1 MVKQR
6 GILTFGALLGAL
18 IFMLTPSGALYA
30 QLVPQGFASWKSL
43 RTEHFWIHFPE
54 GQEAFARR
62 TATIAEKI
70 HAELEPRY
78 KSGASET
85 HIALVFGSDLVN
97 AFATPAGLDQI
108 VLFLDNPQAG
118 DFSRYDLWAELL
130 IRHEYVH
137 ILTLRQWDFERG
149 TLAALRILFGIPPNL
164 LSPPAM
170 IEGSAVYEESRPGKG
185 RVDDPRTRMIVRSAI
200 LEDRFPSLT
209 ELMIGSFRWP
219 LGNTYYLYG
228 GRLLTY
234 LSEKHGHNFSPDY
247 WARDAIPID
256 VGSRMRVTTLGRAY
270 TEYREK
276 ELAEFN
282 REIAAIRARGVTPFE
297 RLTADGFSKD
307 FLYIGADGAPRYFA
321 APSDRMSGLYRLNPD
336 GETQRLRR
344 LRDARGFAEAGGRSV
359 YSEEHYFG
367 YGFAFRYELYD
378 GDRSLFLKRL
388 APGRS
393 ISYPSLSPDGA
404 RLYYIERDD
413 RRRYLKSATLSED
426 GEPAEEVT
434 LLETP
439 LTGILQ
445 FTAIS
450 PDGRYLATLVRS
462 GERGEGSLAL
472 CDLTRTP
479 ATCRRLVGGPGVKA
493 QPRFSTDGAS
503 LYFSSDA
510 DGVYN
515 LYRVGLSDGAV
526 RRVTN
531 LLGGAFYP
539 APAEDGLY
547 AIGYFGGGFDI
558 VRFNYADLKSE
569 PSDLFLRGGEDDLVA
584 PPGAGP
590 GEAEEDNF
598 FGADG
603 ELPGA
608 GAGSTDGAIADY
620 NPLLRFTPYLGGV
633 FGPVSSVNLVLFGRD
648 PLFRHLFVAGI
659 GLGYPD
665 PVAVVAYDYLRFSA
679 GIGGVYYT
687 NYFKSD
693 RNPGCQREDDPL
705 RFLCDDKYARF
716 EQARAYLR
724 YIDQGRFFSSQILL
738 GYAHQKIRNARQLRS
753 IDYEARDLNLSGPS
767 AALLL
772 GDVNYFPESISPEL
786 GWTLILET
794 DYYTRPESKDRLE
807 RDVQHSVEYGVAE
820 GGLAVYL
827 PSFWAHHVNHLGA
840 YGYGSY
846 GPDRETQS
854 VPLSRLVRG
863 LGATRSPRD
872 HAAAALTY
880 EYRLPLFFMITS
892 IFEENPSVRLRQ
904 SGLHLFADY
913 GTVFDKRPYR
923 EDWTLSY
930 GAALTFNLDILWL
943 AFNEMKLTV
952 ARGTGPAGE
961 THVYFSFSAEFSPDV
976 IGADGRSNP
985 ITTPYRPPSLADREH
1000 AGYFR
1005 ESRLGGRLQ

>member
-1 MVKQR
+1 MVKHR
-6 GILTFGALLGAL
+6 RRFAPGAMLALICALAPFGALQ
-18 IFMLTPSGALYA
+18 A
-30 QLVPQGFASWKSL
+30 QLVPQGFIGWKSL
-43 RTEHFWIHFPE
+43 RTEHFWIHFPA
-54 GQEAFARR
+54 GQETFARR
-62 TATIAEKI
+62 TAAIAEKI

-78 KSGASET
+78 KSGATET

-137 ILTLRQWDFERG
+137 ILTLRQWDLDRG
-149 TLAALRILFGIPPNL
+149 ALAVLRILFGVPPNL

-170 IEGSAVYEESRPGKG
+170 IEGAAVYEESRPGKG

-228 GRLLTY
+228 GRLLTF
-234 LSEKHGHNFSPDY
+234 LSEKYGHDFSPNY
-247 WARDAIPID
+247 WARDEIPID
-256 VGSRMRVTTLGRAY
+256 VSGRMRVTSLGRAY
-270 TEYREK
+270 ADFRES
-276 ELAEFN
+276 ELTEFN
-282 REIAAIRARGVTPFE
+282 REIAAIRARGLTPFE
-297 RLTADGFSKD
+297 RLTTDGFTKD
-307 FLYIGADGAPRYFA
+307 FLYIGADGSPRFFA
-321 APSDRMSGLYRLNPD
+321 APSDRLSGLYRLNPD
-336 GETQRLRR
+336 GDTERLRR
-344 LRDARGFAEAGGRSV
+344 VRDAHGFAEAGGRSV
-359 YSEEHYFG
+359 YSEEYYYG
-367 YGFAFRYELYD
+367 YGFGFRYELYD
-378 GDRSLFLKRL
+378 GDRALFLKRL

-404 RLYYIERDD
+404 RLYYIERDE
-413 RRRYLKSATLSED
+413 RRRYLKSAALNED
-426 GEPAEEVT
+426 DEPTDELV
-434 LLETP
+434 LLQTP
-439 LTGILQ
+439 LSGILQ
-445 FTAIS
+445 FTAVS
-450 PDGRYLATLVRS
+450 PDGRFLATLVRS

-472 CDLTRTP
+472 CDLQRTP

-493 QPRFSTDGAS
+493 HPRFSTDGKT
-503 LYFSSDA
+503 LYFSSDV

-515 LYRVGLSDGAV
+515 LYQANVADGAV

-547 AIGYFGGGFDI
+547 AIGYSGGGFDV
-558 VRFNYADLKSE
+558 VRFNYADLKAE
-569 PSDLFLRGGEDDLVA
+569 RTDLFLRGGEEDLA
-584 PPGAGP
+584 IELGAG
-590 GEAEEDNF
+590 ESEEDNF

-608 GAGSTDGAIADY
+608 GDGSPDGEIRDY
-620 NPLLRFTPYLGGV
+620 NPFLRFTPYVGGV
-633 FGPVSSVNLVLFGRD
+633 LGPISSINFVLYGRD
-648 PLFRHLFVAGI
+648 PLFRHLLVAGV

-665 PVAVVAYDYLRFSA
+665 PVAVAAYDYLRFA
-679 GIGGVYYT
+679 GGFGAVYYT

-724 YIDQGRFFSSQILL
+724 YIDQGRYFSSQILL

-753 IDYEARDLNLSGPS
+753 VDYEARDLNLSGPS
-767 AALLL
+767 ATILL
-772 GDVNYFPESISPEL
+772 GDVTYFPESISPEL

-794 DYYTRPESKDRLE
+794 DYYTRPESKDRLD
-807 RDVQHSVEYGVAE
+807 RDLQHSVEYGVAE
-820 GGLAVYL
+820 GGLALYL
-827 PSFWAHHVNHLGA
+827 PSFWSHHVNHLGA

-846 GPDRETQS
+846 GPDREMQS

-872 HAAAALTY
+872 HAAAAATY

-892 IFEENPSVRLRQ
+892 LFEDNPSVRLRQ

-943 AFNEMKLTV
+943 AFNEMKLTY

-961 THVYFSFSAEFSPDV
+961 AQIYFSFSAEFSPDI
-976 IGADGRSNP
+976 IGAGESSNP
-985 ITTPYRPPSLADREH
+985 ITSPYRPPSLADREH

-1005 ESRLGGRLQ
+1005 ESRLGGRLR